1 MSAPISARSLK
12 RADQILT
19 GIGYVAYPAL
29 LLYLIITASPLL
41 SACIIVPACC
51 FGLITL
57 LRLVVNAKRPYEEGK
72 AENLLEK
79 QTQGR
84 SFPSRHV
91 ASLFIIASSWLLVC
105 EPVGII
111 LCLLGCAMAYIRVKG
126 GAHYPQ
132 DVIAGAIFAFALCAI
147 GYAIAYNL

>member
-84 SFPSRHV
+84 SLV
-91 ASLFIIASSWLLVC
+91 IIASSWLLVC

-126 GAHYPQ
+126 GAHHPQ

>member
-1 MSAPISARSLK
+1 MAATTLQ
-12 RADQILT
+12 RADKVLT

-29 LLYLIITASPLL
+29 LLYLVITGSPLL
-41 SACIIVPACC
+41 AACIIVPAVS

-57 LRLVVNAKRPYEEGK
+57 LRLAVNSKRPYEEGK
-72 AENLLEK
+72 AQNLLEK

-91 ASLFIIASSWLLVC
+91 ASMFIIASSWLLVC

-111 LCLLGCAMAYIRVKG
+111 LCGLGCVMAYIRVKG

-147 GYAIAYNL
+147 GYAVAYSL